1 MYLLKLALICIE
13 LYFKSYTKNIMDK
26 KIYKRKKSLKQ
37 TRDALIKIK
46 NSVPKIIFRAKNTII
61 TLRNKSQIS
70 RWLEIYPEGKY
81 TINY

>member
-1 MYLLKLALICIE
+1 
-13 LYFKSYTKNIMDK
+13 MDK
-26 KIYKRKKSLKQ
+26 KKYKRKKSLKQ

-46 NSVPKIIFRAKNTII
+46 NSVPKIIFRANNTIV
-61 TLRNKSQIS
+61 TLSSKSQIS

>member
-1 MYLLKLALICIE
+1 MFICIE
-13 LYFKSYTKNIMDK
+13 FKQITYTISIMEIK
-26 KIYKRKKSLKQ
+26 KYKRKKSLKQ

-46 NSVPKIIFRAKNTII
+46 NSVPKIIFRANNTIV
-61 TLRNKSQIS
+61 TLRSKSQIS